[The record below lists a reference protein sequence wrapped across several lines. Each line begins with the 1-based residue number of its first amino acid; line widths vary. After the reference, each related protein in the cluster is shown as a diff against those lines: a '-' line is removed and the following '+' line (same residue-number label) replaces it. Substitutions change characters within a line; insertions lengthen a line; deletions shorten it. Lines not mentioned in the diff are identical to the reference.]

1 LPEIRGSRPGIAPS
15 RLLQEDQM
23 SKTHQ
28 SHLMRIVVIVT
39 IKVKIILKKR

>member
-1 LPEIRGSRPGIAPS
+1 MPN
-15 RLLQEDQM
+15 
-23 SKTHQ
+23 THL